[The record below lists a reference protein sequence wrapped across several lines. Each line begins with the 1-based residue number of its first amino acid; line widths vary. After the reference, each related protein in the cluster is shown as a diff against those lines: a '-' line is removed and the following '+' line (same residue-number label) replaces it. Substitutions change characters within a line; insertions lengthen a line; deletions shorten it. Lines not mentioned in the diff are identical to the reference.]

1 MVMFDI
7 KDINHSNDILSFFFN
22 SFILNLGPCVDYAL
36 QNVRNR
42 KDMKDGGWNVD
53 GAPHH
58 DNMYAANCGG
68 YKTFWGYK
76 RGWAAG
82 LIEATFKGSGR
93 GTLDFGSCYKRGGI
107 TKVYLN
113 GIPIALAHTNLQ
125 SKVISFEYKRG
136 DVLKITEEK
145 TGIMKINSF
154 KLEDCKKEGN
164 IAF

>member
-1 MVMFDI
+1 MVVGMSMEHLIMITCMLQIAEDI
-7 KDINHSNDILSFFFN
+7 K
-22 SFILNLGPCVDYAL
+22 
-36 QNVRNR
+36 R
-42 KDMKDGGWNVD
+42 
-53 GAPHH
+53 
-58 DNMYAANCGG
+58 
-68 YKTFWGYK
+68 
-76 RGWAAG
+76 
-82 LIEATFKGSGR
+82 
-93 GTLDFGSCYKRGGI
+93 FGDTKEDGI